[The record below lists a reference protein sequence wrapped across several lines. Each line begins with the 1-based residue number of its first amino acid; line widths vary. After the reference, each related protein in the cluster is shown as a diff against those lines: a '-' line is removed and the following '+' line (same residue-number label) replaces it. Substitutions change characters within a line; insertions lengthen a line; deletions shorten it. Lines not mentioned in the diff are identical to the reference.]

1 VKVLFLNPIGEL
13 GGAERSLL
21 DLIRALKQASDS
33 LELILAVLAPGPL
46 LDAARRLGCEVRL
59 IPLPPGLAELGDSA
73 LRESGGRTA
82 FLSKLLIGLVQSP
95 GLLVRLRREIAS
107 LAPDFLHTNGF
118 KAHLLGAITR
128 PRGTRLV
135 WHLRDF
141 LGNRPIL
148 RRALPALARRAEL
161 AIAISEAV
169 ASDVRSFL
177 SIPVVT
183 VLNGIDTD
191 YFAPGAVEPMDLDSV
206 GRLPPANSSILRV
219 GLIATYAR
227 WKGHEVFLQAAARL
241 KEQPIRFFV
250 VGGPLYETL
259 RSQWTVD
266 ELSGLVAQLGL
277 MKTTA
282 LIPFQR
288 DPRAAY
294 LAFDVVVHAS
304 TAPEPFGR
312 TIAEA
317 MSSGRPVIA
326 SALGGAREQ
335 IEDGRTGLLVP
346 PNDPDALAGSILAL
360 HQSAGWRA
368 RLGAAARAAA
378 VAKLDSKRL
387 GPAVL
392 ACYQQVQQLR
402 SLGLTRRRVGRA

>member
-1 VKVLFLNPIGEL
+1 
-13 GGAERSLL
+13 
-21 DLIRALKQASDS
+21 
-33 LELILAVLAPGPL
+33 
-46 LDAARRLGCEVRL
+46 
-59 IPLPPGLAELGDSA
+59 
-73 LRESGGRTA
+73 
-82 FLSKLLIGLVQSP
+82 
-95 GLLVRLRREIAS
+95 
-107 LAPDFLHTNGF
+107 
-118 KAHLLGAITR
+118 
-128 PRGTRLV
+128 
-135 WHLRDF
+135 
-141 LGNRPIL
+141 
-148 RRALPALARRAEL
+148 LARRADL

-169 ASDVRSFL
+169 AADVRPLL

-191 YFAPGAVEPMDLDSV
+191 HFAPGVVEPMDLDSV

-241 KEQPIRFFV
+241 KERPIRFFV

-282 LIPFQR
+282 LIPFQG
-288 DPRAAY
+288 DPRPAY

-317 MSSGRPVIA
+317 MSSGLPVIA
-326 SALGGAREQ
+326 STLGGATEQ

-346 PNDPDALAGSILAL
+346 PNDPDALARSILVL
-360 HQSAGWRA
+360 HESAERRA

-392 ACYQQVQQLR
+392 ACYRQAHQSPCSLR
-402 SLGLTRRRVGRA
+402 RTIETQTSWRRPR